1 MISPVFERL
10 SDTAELSSIKFYK
23 VDVDAQPD
31 ISQEVG
37 VRAVRCCIHSE
48 EIEVLNASQMPTFVA
63 FKNGNKLKD
72 LVGANPAG
80 LQVRSSIV

>member
-1 MISPVFERL
+1 
-10 SDTAELSSIKFYK
+10 
-23 VDVDAQPD
+23 VDEQPD

-37 VRAVRCCIHSE
+37 VRAVRCSIHNG

-63 FKNGNKLKD
+63 FKNGEKLKD
-72 LVGANPAG
+72 LVGAAPQG